1 MTVRDSITRT
11 GARTPGAEDY
21 PTSMAAHGRAP
32 IPTQC
37 GITAVVSTCAKGRHK
52 PNISRCMPGAGLS
65 RSMRGKVLPDIPP
78 SQPYRG
84 NPAVR
89 NDREGR
95 GNVGII
101 EARSAPRLYPTE
113 GLGVQFPGPTRH
125 FRQIDSLP
133 THRLS
138 RSDVIGCYR
147 HQCNEGAP
155 APSSVILPIRSRIK
169 RPGGLAPPAPG
180 PDGSEEL
187 PDPLGAGFLGA
198 ALAPFFFVVVAWP
211 VLGCKS

>member
-1 MTVRDSITRT
+1 MTVPDSITRT

-37 GITAVVSTCAKGRHK
+37 GITVVVSTCAKGRHK

-65 RSMRGKVLPDIPP
+65 RSMRGKVLPYMPAF
-78 SQPYRG
+78 QPYRG
-84 NPAVR
+84 KPAVR

-113 GLGVQFPGPTRH
+113 GLGVKFPGPTRLVSRVTPVH
-125 FRQIDSLP
+125 TAMRNCTRDEGRSFEVGNQVLISS
-133 THRLS
+133 HRKLLS
-138 RSDVIGCYR
+138 SKAMVV
-147 HQCNEGAP
+147 NVAE
-155 APSSVILPIRSRIK
+155 K
-169 RPGGLAPPAPG
+169 
-180 PDGSEEL
+180 SER
-187 PDPLGAGFLGA
+187 DFGRYD
-198 ALAPFFFVVVAWP
+198 
-211 VLGCKS
+211 

>member
-65 RSMRGKVLPDIPP
+65 RSMRGKVLPYMPAF
-78 SQPYRG
+78 QPYRG
-84 NPAVR
+84 KPAVR

-101 EARSAPRLYPTE
+101 RSPIRGLDSTRLRGARGDSRPYRDMHFFCCAARLPSGPGGMAPEKRRMPSTSTVGTPDTIKTSLMRRSIGPCE
-113 GLGVQFPGPTRH
+113 LLACIACPGQKRKVT
-125 FRQIDSLP
+125 
-133 THRLS
+133 
-138 RSDVIGCYR
+138 RSDTGGC
-147 HQCNEGAP
+147 
-155 APSSVILPIRSRIK
+155 
-169 RPGGLAPPAPG
+169 
-180 PDGSEEL
+180 
-187 PDPLGAGFLGA
+187 
-198 ALAPFFFVVVAWP
+198 
-211 VLGCKS
+211 CKSLFALVIKISFGCTDFRV

>member
-37 GITAVVSTCAKGRHK
+37 GITAVVTTCAKGRHK

-65 RSMRGKVLPDIPP
+65 RSMRGKVLPYMPAF
-78 SQPYRG
+78 QPYRG
-84 NPAVR
+84 KPAVR

-101 EARSAPRLYPTE
+101 EARSAPRLYPTA
-113 GLGVQFPGPTRH
+113 GGAQQGA
-125 FRQIDSLP
+125 SLP
-133 THRLS
+133 RCCARQS
-138 RSDVIGCYR
+138 WCDPAGARSYAGVADEVVPVR
-147 HQCNEGAP
+147 F
-155 APSSVILPIRSRIK
+155 SSTISRIGETNGSP
-169 RPGGLAPPAPG
+169 PG
-180 PDGSEEL
+180 EHC
-187 PDPLGAGFLGA
+187 
-198 ALAPFFFVVVAWP
+198 VRHNQ
-211 VLGCKS
+211 